1 MGYQEQ
7 ISIEIASGVS
17 PGNRPVVESLSAVI
31 PVHNEEPN
39 LADLVGE
46 LEAVRAVVPL
56 LEVIFVDDGS
66 SDGTARE
73 VTRLAGGR
81 PWLRLVRHRQNCG
94 QSTAIRTG
102 VKAARYP
109 WVVTLDGDGQN
120 APADTARLIEA
131 LSRHPHPERVCLVA
145 GQRGRREDSWMR
157 RLSSRVANAVRGR
170 VLGDRVPDT
179 GCGLKLIRR
188 DAFLQLPYFDH
199 MHRFLPTLIRRR
211 GGEIVLVAVDHRP
224 RLKGCSHYGIGN
236 RLWVGIVD
244 LMGVL
249 WLNRRYR
256 EADIEESD

>member
-1 MGYQEQ
+1 MGYPET
-7 ISIEIASGVS
+7 ISIEVAAGFSAGH
-17 PGNRPVVESLSAVI
+17 RPVVGSVSAVI

-46 LEAVRAVVPL
+46 LDSVRALVPL

-73 VTRLAGGR
+73 LKRLAGGR
-81 PWLRLVRHRQNCG
+81 PWLRFVRHRENCG
-94 QSTAIRTG
+94 QSAAIRTG

-109 WVVTLDGDGQN
+109 WVITLDGDGQN
-120 APADTARLIEA
+120 APADAARLVEA
-131 LSRHPHPERVCLVA
+131 LSRHPEPERVYLVA
-145 GQRGRREDSWMR
+145 GQRRRRKDSWVR

-188 DAFLQLPYFDH
+188 DVFLELPCFDH
-199 MHRFLPTLIRRR
+199 MHRFLPALVRRR
-211 GGEIVLVAVDHRP
+211 GGEIVLVDVNHRP
-224 RLKGCSHYGIGN
+224 RTKGRSHYGIGN
-236 RLWVGIVD
+236 RLWIGIVD

-256 EADIEESD
+256 QADIEESG